1 MDFLRVALILYGL
14 LNIALGALAYSKSPV
29 SLYAGG
35 GAGLIILICAWLAGS
50 YPKVA
55 YAIAALVCLGLLGRF
70 GPKMFQE
77 FQLYPG
83 FIIVAASAIML
94 VLLVVGHF
102 SSKSAAS

>member
-35 GAGLIILICAWLAGS
+35 GAGVIILICAWLAGTH
-50 YPKVA
+50 PKVA
-55 YAIAALVCLGLLGRF
+55 YVIAAVVCLGLLGRF

-83 FIIVAASAIML
+83 FVIVAASAIML
-94 VLLVVGHF
+94 ILLVMGHF
-102 SSKSAAS
+102 ASKPASS